1 MSNIKGIRAYKQMQQ
16 SRTAP
21 KAKSEGGFGKFMK
34 GVAAGSLTAV
44 ATVGSAAPGG
54 GLISGV
60 ANGLS
65 SIITGDGGN
74 SAQQEQLDKMWAMQR
89 ESQMFNMQYL
99 ELQTEMQAENRRF
112 SSMSNLMKVRHDTAK
127 SAINNMQV

>member
-1 MSNIKGIRAYKQMQQ
+1 MSNIKGIRAYKQLEQ

-21 KAKSEGGFGKFMK
+21 KAKSDSGFGSFMK
-34 GVAAGSLTAV
+34 GVATGSLTAV

-54 GLISGV
+54 GLIAGV

-65 SIITGDGGN
+65 SIITGGGGN

-89 ESQMFNMQYL
+89 ESQMFNMAMMTSASVL
-99 ELQTEMQAENRRF
+99 PRR
-112 SSMSNLMKVRHDTAK
+112 SATPYSVTTMSRRWRGIV
-127 SAINNMQV
+127 V